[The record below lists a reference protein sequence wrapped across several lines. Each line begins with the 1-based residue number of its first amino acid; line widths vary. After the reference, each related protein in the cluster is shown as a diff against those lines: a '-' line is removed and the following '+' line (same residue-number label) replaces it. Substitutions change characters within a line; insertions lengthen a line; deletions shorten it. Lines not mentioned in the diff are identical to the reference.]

1 MSRLKGITITLIN
14 KIENGEDPFGN
25 PILVE
30 KEIKVNNVLVG
41 QPTTEDITNS
51 LNLYGK
57 KAVYTL
63 AIPKSDT
70 NIWEDQEV
78 MFFGQNFRV
87 FGCVIEGIEE
97 MMPLSWNKKVMVERY
112 A

>member
-57 KAVYTL
+57 KVVYTL

-78 MFFGQNFRV
+78 MFFGRKFRV